1 MPVCSMLD
9 AAKTM
14 FFSQHLIDFLSFGY
28 KDINFI
34 IITNSLKTTYQ
45 FISRWLFLYTF
56 LEKKNYWKIN
66 GTIRE
71 ILLNIPGHI
80 YVYQWNISNSC
91 CNTLVYYICILL
103 IMGWEMCPPPNLY
116 IEVQTPSTLECGL
129 IWILPQT
136 KKC

>member
-45 FISRWLFLYTF
+45 FISRWHFSIHFSREKEL
-56 LEKKNYWKIN
+56 LEN
-66 GTIRE
+66 
-71 ILLNIPGHI
+71 
-80 YVYQWNISNSC
+80 QWHYERDITEYSRAYLC
-91 CNTLVYYICILL
+91 
-103 IMGWEMCPPPNLY
+103 
-116 IEVQTPSTLECGL
+116 
-129 IWILPQT
+129 LPMEY
-136 KKC
+136 